1 MKYILLFAMIF
12 CHIVDDYYLQGILA
26 QLKQRDWWKK
36 NYPDSGYR
44 FDYIIAL
51 IEHAFSWSFMVLL
64 PPLYLMIVNNHIV
77 AWQYIYTFMLLMIP
91 HALIDHL
98 KANLKSINLFGDQLF
113 HILQIVIVWALWAF
127 VYLKGVI

>member
-1 MKYILLFAMIF
+1 MLILLLFAMIF

-36 NYPDSGYR
+36 NCPDLMYQH
-44 FDYIIAL
+44 DYIIAL

-64 PPLYLMIVNNHIV
+64 PPLYLMIVNNHIIV
-77 AWQYIYTFMLLMIP
+77 WQYIYTFMLLMIP
-91 HALIDHL
+91 HALVDHL
-98 KANLKSINLFGDQLF
+98 KAKRKSINLFGDQLF
-113 HILQIVIVWALWAF
+113 HILQIAIVWALWAF